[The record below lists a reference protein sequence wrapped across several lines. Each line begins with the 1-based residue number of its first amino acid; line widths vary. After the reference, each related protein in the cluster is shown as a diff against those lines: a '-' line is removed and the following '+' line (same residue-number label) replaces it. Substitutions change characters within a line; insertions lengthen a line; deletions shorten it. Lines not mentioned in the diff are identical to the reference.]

1 MYVLCVMTTGHFQV
15 IESNAMKKTNEHI
28 EKLKI
33 LASGKLG
40 AKKYLPWNRQ
50 GTPPENI
57 DTALSP
63 RNYWCATV
71 AGQMIKDGEALGWPS
86 RKQALEA
93 AAKFQEK
100 CISKLSD
107 IDE

>member
-1 MYVLCVMTTGHFQV
+1 
-15 IESNAMKKTNEHI
+15 MKKTKDNI
-28 EKLKI
+28 EQLKI

-40 AKKYLPWNRQ
+40 AKKVLLWNRQ
-50 GTPPENI
+50 GTSTENI
-57 DTALSP
+57 DTAPSP
-63 RNYWCATV
+63 RNYWCARV
-71 AGQMIKDGEALGWPS
+71 AGQMIKHGETLGWPS

>member
-1 MYVLCVMTTGHFQV
+1 MATAKDNV
-15 IESNAMKKTNEHI
+15 

-33 LASGKLG
+33 YASGKLG
-40 AKKYLPWNRQ
+40 AKKDLLWNRQ
-50 GTPPENI
+50 GTSPENI
-57 DTALSP
+57 DTAPSP

-71 AGQMIKDGEALGWPS
+71 GGQLIKHGEALGWPS
-86 RKQALEA
+86 REQALEA

-107 IDE
+107 ID

>member
-1 MYVLCVMTTGHFQV
+1 MARTKEFIAQ
-15 IESNAMKKTNEHI
+15 
-28 EKLKI
+28 LKI

-40 AKKYLPWNRQ
+40 AKKDLLWNRQ
-50 GTPPENI
+50 GTSPENI
-57 DTALSP
+57 DTAPSP

-71 AGQMIKDGEALGWPS
+71 GGQLIKHGETIGWPS